1 MNIRY
6 IMIVDVVYVLIIFF
20 IEYSKKEKE
29 ILDILL
35 SNDVDIERLRSFVVS
50 LGGLLN
56 DDIRKEVWLRLFDV
70 DVIDILKKFRK

>member
-1 MNIRY
+1 MLYMYYGNY
-6 IMIVDVVYVLIIFF
+6 FF

-70 DVIDILKKFRK
+70 DVIDILKKFCK